1 MCHSVRVSED
11 DGAFVASSPDEKA
24 LLEVSR
30 EHGFAYVGESAEG
43 EIKGEWVKNCNG
55 ISIFI
60 VLYLVGQDL
69 IFSLI

>member
-43 EIKGEWVKNCNG
+43 EIKGECMGTKE
-55 ISIFI
+55 
-60 VLYLVGQDL
+60 
-69 IFSLI
+69 